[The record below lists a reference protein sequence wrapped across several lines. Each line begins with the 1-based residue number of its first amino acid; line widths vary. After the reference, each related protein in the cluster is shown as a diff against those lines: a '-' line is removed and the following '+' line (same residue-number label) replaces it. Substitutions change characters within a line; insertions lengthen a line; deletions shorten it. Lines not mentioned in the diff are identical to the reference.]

1 MEYQV
6 NNIVT
11 EIRVALDQNMSSAA
25 LTALSDV
32 DTLSLEEIVR
42 SKVVDAV
49 RQVELIAP
57 LWQLGRGIPFGAS
70 IAWDNVEGIGSGYV
84 LLPPDFMRLLS
95 FQMTDWVQPV
105 FETIEPG
112 SPKYQLQSSRFPG
125 LRGNP
130 QSPVVALVNRSIG
143 RVLEFYSCTGGE
155 GTAIK
160 QANYLP
166 EPRIVE
172 DKIYIPYKVKDAVVY
187 YAAYLVALA
196 TEQVEQAKALLA
208 VSQSLINNQET

>member
-1 MEYQV
+1 MEYRV
-6 NNIVT
+6 KDIVT
-11 EIRVALDQNMSSAA
+11 EIRVALDQNMESAA
-25 LTALSDV
+25 LTELTDV
-32 DTLSLEEIVR
+32 DTLSLEDIIQ

-49 RQVELIAP
+49 RQVELSAP
-57 LWQLGRGIPFGAS
+57 LWLLGRGIPFGVS
-70 IAWDNVEGIGSGYV
+70 IAWDNQEGIGSGYV
-84 LLPPDFMRLLS
+84 LLPKDFLRLLS
-95 FQMTDWVQPV
+95 FQMTDWSQPA
-105 FETIEPG
+105 FEAIEPG

-143 RVLEFYSCTGGE
+143 RVLEFYSCNAGQ

-172 DKIYIPYKVKDAVVY
+172 DKIYIPYKVKDAVIY

-196 TEQVEQAKALLA
+196 TQQAEQAKALLA
-208 VSQSLINNQET
+208 ISQSLIQ